1 MASIKAGKKKLSMK
15 IVWGIVILAILVG
28 AGYYYYS
35 TTQKAKAT
43 AKTTTASLHT
53 TTAKQ
58 GDLVIYASGTGNL
71 VAVQTASLSFGTD
84 GTISKLN
91 VKLGDSVKKGDVL
104 AELDSASATLAYEQ
118 ARRTLLNLT
127 SASNIATAENAAATA
142 ATAVVTAKQTLQYE
156 ISPQVFSYEQ
166 KLADAEDAL
175 TKVQQTSASDPSDA
189 NTKAV
194 TDAQAA
200 VDKAKKSL
208 KSAQYWYKT
217 TYVPEYFTTTT
228 TNRQTRTTTKYLSA
242 PTDEAIASVRA
253 QYALAK
259 ATLQEATYYVAA
271 LKGEAFPDDA
281 TGESLNTFVQAQLAV
296 KSAQETLDQM
306 KIVAPFD
313 GSITAFSGVVGNAT
327 NTSTSIMT
335 ISDES
340 QPIIDFYLD
349 ESDYANVAVG
359 YEVEVTFDAINGKTF
374 TGKVIEVDPTL
385 SDQNGSYLVH
395 GQAQLDSISDL
406 TKEKLMLGMNASTNV
421 IGGKAT
427 NAVLVSVD
435 ALHKINDTPTYG
447 VFVYDNG
454 TLKFKEVEVGIQDT
468 FNAEIKSGLKV
479 GDVVTTGLVESN

>member
-1 MASIKAGKKKLSMK
+1 MASTNVGKKKFSFK
-15 IVWGIVILAILVG
+15 IVWIVVVIAILAG

-35 TTQKAKAT
+35 STTKAKTT
-43 AKTTTASLHT
+43 AKTTTASLYT

-58 GDLVIYASGTGNL
+58 GNLVIYASGTGNL
-71 VAVQTASLSFGTD
+71 VAVQTVSMGFGTS
-84 GTISKLN
+84 GTISKVN
-91 VKLGDSVKKGDVL
+91 VALGSAVKKGDIL
-104 AELDSASATLAYEQ
+104 AELESTTAQTSYEQ

-127 SASNIATAENAAATA
+127 SASNVATAEDAAATA
-142 ATAVVTAKQTLQYE
+142 VTAVETAKQTLQYE

-166 KLADAEDAL
+166 KLATAEAAL
-175 TKVQQTSASDPSDA
+175 AQAQKVAADSPSDA

-194 TDAQAA
+194 TDAQTV

-217 TYVPEYFTTTT
+217 VYVPEYFTTTT
-228 TNRQTRTTTKYLSA
+228 TNRTTHTTTKYLSA
-242 PTDEAIASVRA
+242 PSDASIASARA
-253 QYALAK
+253 AYALAL
-259 ATLQEATYYVAA
+259 ATVQEDNYYVSA
-271 LKGEAFPDDA
+271 LKGEAIPDDA
-281 TGESLNTFVQAQLAV
+281 TGTNLNTLIQAQLGV
-296 KSAQETLDQM
+296 KSAEQTLTEM

-313 GSITAFSGVVGNAT
+313 GTVTALTATVGNAT
-327 NTSTSIMT
+327 DTTSVITL
-335 ISDES
+335 SDES

-349 ESDYANVAVG
+349 ETDYANVAVG
-359 YEVEVTFDAINGKTF
+359 YPVEVTFDAITGKTYS
-374 TGKVIEVDPTL
+374 GKVIEVDPTL

-406 TKEKLMLGMNASTNV
+406 AKQKLMLGMSASTNV

-447 VFVYDNG
+447 VFVDTNG
-454 TLKFKEVEVGIQDT
+454 TLTFKVVEVGIQDT

>member
-1 MASIKAGKKKLSMK
+1 MASTNVGKKKFSFK
-15 IVWGIVILAILVG
+15 IIWIVVVVAVLAG
-28 AGYYYYS
+28 AGYFIYS
-35 TTQKAKAT
+35 KTTTSKAT
-43 AKTTTASLHT
+43 KTTTAATLHT

-71 VAVQTASLSFGTD
+71 VASQSVSLGFGTS

-91 VKLGDSVKKGDVL
+91 VKLGDQVKKGDVL
-104 AELDSASATLAYEQ
+104 AELDTTTAQTTYEQ

-127 SASNIATAENAAATA
+127 SASNIATAEDAAATA
-142 ATAVVTAKQTLQYE
+142 ATAVETAKQTVQYE

-166 KLADAEDAL
+166 KLAGAEDAL
-175 TKVQQTSASDPSDA
+175 AKAQQTAASDPSDA

-217 TYVPEYFTTTT
+217 VYVPEYFTTTT

-242 PTDEAIASVRA
+242 PTDAAIASARA
-253 QYALAK
+253 QYALAL
-259 ATLQEATYYVAA
+259 ATLQEDNYYVSA
-271 LKGEAFPDDA
+271 LKGEAIPDDA
-281 TGESLNTFVQAQLAV
+281 TGTSLNTLIQAQLSL
-296 KSAQETLDQM
+296 KSAQDTLNQM
-306 KIVAPFD
+306 EIVAPYD
-313 GSITAFSGVVGNAT
+313 GTVTTLGAVVGDAAGT
-327 NTSTSIMT
+327 TGIIT

-359 YEVEVTFDAINGKTF
+359 YDVEVTFDAITGKTY
-374 TGKVIEVDPTL
+374 TGKVVEVDPTL
-385 SDQNGSYLVH
+385 SDQSGSYLVH
-395 GQAQLDSISDL
+395 GQAQLDSLSDVS
-406 TKEKLMLGMNASTNV
+406 KQKLMLGMNASINV

-427 NAVLVSVD
+427 KAVLISVD
-435 ALHKINDTPTYG
+435 ALHKINDIPQYG
-447 VFVYDNG
+447 VFVYENG
-454 TLKFKEVEVGIQDT
+454 VLKFKLVDVGIQDT
-468 FNAEIKSGLKV
+468 FSAEIKSGLNV